1 MKSIVASS
9 FMLLASI
16 LMGGASG
23 HFNLAKLA
31 KRTPDSDSDD
41 EGSGDEFSDVEID
54 SSNGYIKE
62 VLTPGDMHATDV
74 YLEKNKNWAAKQDIK
89 FLAET
94 KDGQAPNAL
103 WVSCSDSRLNPER
116 VMNTA
121 VGEIFVHRNV
131 GNIIY
136 ADDDD
141 ALSWLEYGM
150 KALTVEHVLVVGH
163 YECGAVHAVLEEET
177 GFDNLDRWLQQIRD
191 VHSSNK
197 DEFHGLDEEEQW
209 RRLVELNALQ
219 SGQIINLSPHV
230 QNARKQGKYVAIHVW
245 VYDIGRGQLHELDV
259 FDQ

>member
-9 FMLLASI
+9 IMLLASI
-16 LMGGASG
+16 LMGVASA
-23 HFNLAKLA
+23 HFRLEKLT
-31 KRTPDSDSDD
+31 KRAPDSDD
-41 EGSGDEFSDVEID
+41 EDSGDEFSDVEID
-54 SSNGYIKE
+54 LSNGYIKE
-62 VLTPGDMHATDV
+62 VLAPGDMHATDV
-74 YLEKNKNWAAKQDIK
+74 YLEKNKVWAAKQDTK
-89 FLAET
+89 SLSET
-94 KDGQAPNAL
+94 KDGQSPNAL

-116 VMNTA
+116 VMDTA

-150 KALTVEHVLVVGH
+150 KALNVEHVMVVGH
-163 YECGAVHAVLEEET
+163 YECGAVHAVLNEEH

-191 VHSSNK
+191 VHTSNK

-219 SGQIINLSPHV
+219 SGHIINANPHV
-230 QNARKQGKYVAIHVW
+230 QKARKDGKDVFIHVL
-245 VYDIGRGQLHELDV
+245 VYDIGSGLLHELDV